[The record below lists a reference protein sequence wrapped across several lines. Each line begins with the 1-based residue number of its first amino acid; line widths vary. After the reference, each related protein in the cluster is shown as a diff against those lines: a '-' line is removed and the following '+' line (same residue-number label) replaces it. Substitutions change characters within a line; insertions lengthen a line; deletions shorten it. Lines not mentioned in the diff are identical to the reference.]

1 MAGALPDPR
10 PVRGLAEPVC
20 PDVSSHLMALSLLRQ
35 FFGHIH
41 LGKSAEG
48 LDDQLALLLVRVK
61 PALHLLKGIPG
72 GLPGGGQLQCAGTTE
87 RYHDLPISKSRSGAN
102 HIGLNACRSDPDTEA
117 RRVARG
123 VPDRVLLGG
132 IWLQAS
138 NNRVGKF

>member
-48 LDDQLALLLVRVK
+48 LDDQPALLLVRVK
-61 PALHLLKGIPG
+61 PALHLMESIPRQ
-72 GLPGGGQLQCAGTTE
+72 LPGSGQLHCASTTE
-87 RYHDLPISKSRSGAN
+87 RYHDLPISRSRPGKHHVGLYPCAAN
-102 HIGLNACRSDPDTEA
+102 AN
-117 RRVARG
+117 
-123 VPDRVLLGG
+123 
-132 IWLQAS
+132 
-138 NNRVGKF
+138 